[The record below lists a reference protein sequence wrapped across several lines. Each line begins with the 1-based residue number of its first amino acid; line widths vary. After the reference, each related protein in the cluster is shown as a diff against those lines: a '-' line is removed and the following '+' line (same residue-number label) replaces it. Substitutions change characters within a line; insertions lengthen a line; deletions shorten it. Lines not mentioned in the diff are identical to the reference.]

1 MDSEKVDRLSA
12 LSALQIAALAIAG
25 STIAAVTTL
34 IGLRRLGMVRRRTS
48 ENFENAQPSVQVRM
62 PPTVP
67 NHFSEEVVIPGVT
80 YTGADVLRQDELEGR
95 SPEGV

>member
-48 ENFENAQPSVQVRM
+48 ENFESAQPAAQVRM

-67 NHFSEEVVIPGVT
+67 SHFSEEVVIPGVT
-80 YTGADVLRQDELEGR
+80 YTGADILRQDELEGR